1 MTAIVGQ
8 PERHVLADLL
18 PAAWWRNATLVACGT
33 LLVAVASQVRIPLAI
48 TPVPIT
54 GGTFAVLVV
63 GAALGAGRGALALT
77 AYVLGGIV
85 GLPFFA
91 GGESGWTYATGTSGG
106 YLLGYFWAAVAVGA
120 LAERRHDRRVRT
132 AVPAML
138 VATAIIYVL
147 GAVWLAGVLHVPL
160 LGHDDSAF
168 ALGVRPFLV
177 GDTIKLVLAGLLLPT
192 AWRLVGRIDGA
203 AGRPGDAR

>member
-1 MTAIVGQ
+1 LTATIGQ

-18 PAAWWRNATLVACGT
+18 PAAWWRNVALVVSGT
-33 LLVAVASQVRIPLAI
+33 LLVALASQVRIPLGF

-63 GAALGAGRGALALT
+63 GAALGAGRGAVALA
-77 AYVLGGIV
+77 AYVLCGIA

-91 GGESGWTYATGTSGG
+91 GGESGWTYATGSSGG
-106 YLLGYFWAAVAVGA
+106 YLLGFFWGAVVAGA

-138 VATAIIYVL
+138 AATAVIYLL
-147 GAVWLAGVLHVPL
+147 GAVWLAHVVGVPL
-160 LGHDDSAF
+160 LGWADSAF

-177 GDTIKLVLAGLLLPT
+177 GDALKLALAGLLLPT
-192 AWRLVGRIDGA
+192 AWRFVGVVG
-203 AGRPGDAR
+203 GRTSSGR